1 MNRRLLQRAA
11 IALFIVT
18 APMMSTPAF
27 ADDFEAFVDALQSM
41 MEELRPQS
49 RHDARTIKSLYAP
62 MVDDAAFVNRGDL
75 AAALEVDELALVPE
89 HTGPLNIT
97 LRLDGAHPIAEKDL
111 RHQALYLGARPAALG
126 LLYEIASR
134 VESGP
139 IEITSLVRHLQYQR
153 KLGASNGN
161 ARTDVPTHAMGMAFD
176 IALVN
181 TPLERVY
188 EIRDV
193 LRAMRDAGS
202 LYFIGELRQFVFH
215 VVPSPAYIG
224 YYEALHFARL
234 HAPPPQLEPLP
245 HITELLALDIPAPPQ
260 VELPWWYFG

>member
-1 MNRRLLQRAA
+1 MRMRLLQRAA
-11 IALFIVT
+11 IALFVLI
-18 APMMSTPAF
+18 APTISKPAF
-27 ADDFEAFVDALQSM
+27 ADDFDAFVEALQSM

-49 RHDARTIKSLYAP
+49 RHDARAIKSLYAP
-62 MVDDAAFVNRGDL
+62 MVDDAAFANRGDL
-75 AAALEVDELALVPE
+75 AAALDVDELALVPE
-89 HTGPLNIT
+89 HTEPLNIT

-126 LLYEIASR
+126 LLYDIASR
-134 VESGP
+134 VQSGP

-193 LRAMRDAGS
+193 LREMRDAGS
-202 LYFIGELRQFVFH
+202 LYFIGELQQFVFH

-224 YYEALHFARL
+224 YYEALHFAKL
-234 HAPPPQLEPLP
+234 HAPVPRLAPMPA
-245 HITELLALDIPAPPQ
+245 ISDLLQLDIPAPPR
-260 VELPWWYFG
+260 VELPWWYPG